1 MLDTSLTAS
10 RILIIDDQSSNVL
23 LLEGILEEEDY
34 NAYRSI
40 TDSRQALPVFLEY
53 RPDLILLDLQMPYMD
68 GFEVMHQLQACV
80 PSSISL
86 PILVL
91 TADITPETKRQAL
104 AEGATDFLT
113 KPFDPTE
120 VILRIK
126 NLLRTRALHLQLQDQ
141 NQLLEQKVR
150 ERTAELEETQ
160 VEILE
165 RLALAAEYRDD
176 DTGEH
181 TRRVGRTSAQ
191 IAQALGLPEAQVEL
205 IRRAAPLHDVGKI
218 HEEYA
223 PLLRKEGKLD
233 PTEKALM
240 QTHSARS
247 AELVSTISSFKGTIT
262 DAVRYHHE
270 NYDGSGYP
278 DGLAGRAIPIGSR
291 IIMIADT
298 IDAMT
303 TDRPYRKRRSI
314 EDVIEDFRQNT
325 GKQFDPRVV
334 SAFCRALL
342 NELQGPAA
350 DRRITRLL
358 GKGYLDSERAAPLL
372 QQLIAEIDPD
382 RKTSAVGAA

>member
-218 HEEYA
+218 AIPDAILLKPGKLTVEEFEQMKTHTTLGA
-223 PLLRKEGKLD
+223 KMMSGGRFPLLQLAE
-233 PTEKALM
+233 EIAL
-240 QTHSARS
+240 T
-247 AELVSTISSFKGTIT
+247 
-262 DAVRYHHE
+262 HHE
-270 NYDGSGYP
+270 CWDGTGYI
-278 DGLAGRAIPIGSR
+278 GLRGESIPIAGRIVSV
-291 IIMIADT
+291 ADVF
-298 IDAMT
+298 DALT
-303 TDRPYRKRRSI
+303 STRPYKDAWPLSDAI
-314 EDVIEDFRQNT
+314 EEIQQQS
-325 GKQFDPRVV
+325 GQQFDPRVV
-334 SAFCRALL
+334 EAFL
-342 NELQGPAA
+342 
-350 DRRITRLL
+350 
-358 GKGYLDSERAAPLL
+358 
-372 QQLIAEIDPD
+372 
-382 RKTSAVGAA
+382 AVLHR